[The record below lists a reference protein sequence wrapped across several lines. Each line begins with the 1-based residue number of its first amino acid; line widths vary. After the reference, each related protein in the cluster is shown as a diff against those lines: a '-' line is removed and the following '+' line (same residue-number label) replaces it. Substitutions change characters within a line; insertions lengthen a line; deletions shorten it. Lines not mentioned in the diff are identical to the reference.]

1 MDKKLHGAKKSLP
14 EKKKK
19 NQAGEAG
26 DMLSVRTT

>member
-14 EKKKK
+14 EKKK